1 MAHAARIGVDDDVT
15 RAGSNRGDVL
25 ERELLTGFEEDRCT
39 HAAHGIANP
48 PGSGNSVYPA
58 LGQSDYRPRAM
69 PKPDP
74 RTRDAIVDATI
85 DIIVEDGYDA
95 VALSEV
101 ARRARVSLATI
112 YKLFPTQRAKQS
124 RARDEVI
131 VAAIERWIG
140 LNVHSDVTPASPDET
155 LHDALLRMLRYAFE
169 PWLRSPGMLVAYH
182 RVANGPHRLRVRS
195 RMYDALA
202 PVGIRALEAY
212 DARYAGDVSV
222 IMELVSDG
230 AIGWYAEGH
239 LELDEVFPTIARAV
253 YRLTSDNTAI
263 ATLDRSS
270 GDRVVG

>member
-1 MAHAARIGVDDDVT
+1 
-15 RAGSNRGDVL
+15 
-25 ERELLTGFEEDRCT
+25 
-39 HAAHGIANP
+39 
-48 PGSGNSVYPA
+48 
-58 LGQSDYRPRAM
+58 M

-85 DIIVEDGYDA
+85 AIIIEDGYDA

-101 ARRARVSLATI
+101 AKRARVSLATI

-131 VAAIERWIG
+131 VAAIERWID
-140 LNVHSDVTPASPDET
+140 LNVNADVTPASPDET
-155 LHDALLRMLRYAFE
+155 LHDALLRMMRYAFE
-169 PWLRSPGMLVAYH
+169 PWLRNPGMLVAYH
-182 RVANGPHRLRVRS
+182 RVGNGPHRLRVRS
-195 RMYDALA
+195 RMFDALA
-202 PVGIRALEAY
+202 PVGLRALEVH
-212 DARYAGDVSV
+212 DPLYAADVSI

-239 LELDEVFPTIARAV
+239 LSLDEVFPTIARAV
-253 YRLTSDNTAI
+253 CRLTSDNTTI

>member
-1 MAHAARIGVDDDVT
+1 
-15 RAGSNRGDVL
+15 
-25 ERELLTGFEEDRCT
+25 
-39 HAAHGIANP
+39 
-48 PGSGNSVYPA
+48 
-58 LGQSDYRPRAM
+58 M

-85 DIIVEDGYDA
+85 EIIVADGYDA

-101 ARRARVSLATI
+101 AKRARVSLATI

-131 VAAIERWIG
+131 VAAVERWID

-155 LHDALLRMLRYAFE
+155 LHDALLRMMRYAFE
-169 PWLRSPGMLVAYH
+169 PWLRNPGMLVAYH
-182 RVANGPHRLRVRS
+182 RVANGPQRLRVRS
-195 RMYDALA
+195 RMFDALA
-202 PVGIRALEAY
+202 PVGLRALEVH
-212 DARYAGDVSV
+212 DARYAADVST

-239 LELDEVFPTIARAV
+239 LEIDEVLPTISRAV

-263 ATLDRSS
+263 MTLDRSATE
-270 GDRVVG
+270 RVEG

>member
-1 MAHAARIGVDDDVT
+1 
-15 RAGSNRGDVL
+15 
-25 ERELLTGFEEDRCT
+25 
-39 HAAHGIANP
+39 
-48 PGSGNSVYPA
+48 
-58 LGQSDYRPRAM
+58 M
-69 PKPDP
+69 PKADP

-85 DIIVEDGYDA
+85 EIIVADGYDA

-101 ARRARVSLATI
+101 AKRARVSLATI

-131 VAAIERWIG
+131 VAAVERWID

-155 LHDALLRMLRYAFE
+155 LHDALLRMMQYAFE
-169 PWLRSPGMLVAYH
+169 PWLRNPGMLVAYH
-182 RVANGPHRLRVRS
+182 RVANGPQRLRVRS
-195 RMYDALA
+195 RMFDALA
-202 PVGIRALEAY
+202 PVGLRALEVH
-212 DARYAGDVSV
+212 DARYAADVSV

-239 LELDEVFPTIARAV
+239 LEIDEVLPTISRAV

-270 GDRVVG
+270 TDRVVG